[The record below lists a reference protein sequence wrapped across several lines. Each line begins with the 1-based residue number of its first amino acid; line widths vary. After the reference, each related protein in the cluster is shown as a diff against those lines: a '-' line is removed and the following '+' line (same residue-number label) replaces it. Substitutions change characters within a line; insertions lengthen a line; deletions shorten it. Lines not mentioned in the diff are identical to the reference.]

1 MSDPKRQEEENEPET
16 DETREP
22 MLTPE
27 DVTDV
32 ATKFRQEELA
42 EEAAQGLDQLEGP
55 DIKAVMHRDKEEAA
69 PADDLTGEDEEK
81 GLEQGGEK
89 LDDLFDPPGYYDG
102 DSDGPVSP
110 ADADVGVRDTDVE
123 GPRRQV
129 GEAAH
134 NPPIGQAPKQG
145 KEEEEEHEEND

>member
-1 MSDPKRQEEENEPET
+1 MSDPKRQEEQNEPET

-22 MLTPE
+22 MLTPD

-32 ATKFRQEELA
+32 ATEFRQEVLA

-55 DIKAVMHRDKEEAA
+55 DIKAVMHREEDEAA
-69 PADDLTGEDEEK
+69 PADDVTGEDEEN
-81 GLEQGGEK
+81 GRDQADEK
-89 LDDLFDPPGYYDG
+89 LDDLFDPPGYYDA
-102 DSDGPVSP
+102 DSDGPVGP

-145 KEEEEEHEEND
+145 QEEEEEEND